1 MRRLQNVCPAV
12 ADVLPDLVVPGGD
25 LVDVLLALEG
35 GEPEEASRL
44 ILEVL
49 MYAPSTD
56 SVEMLMK
63 LSKTIENKEE
73 EG

>member
-1 MRRLQNVCPAV
+1 MRRLQNVCPAA

-25 LVDVLLALEG
+25 LVDVLLALES